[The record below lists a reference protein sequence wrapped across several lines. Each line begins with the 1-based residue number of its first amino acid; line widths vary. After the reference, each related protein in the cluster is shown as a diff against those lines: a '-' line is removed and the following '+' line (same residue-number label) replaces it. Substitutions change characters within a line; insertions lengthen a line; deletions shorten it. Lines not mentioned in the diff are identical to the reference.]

1 MKKIISAS
9 LTAALLGSGLVLAT
23 ALPASAATVPAEF
36 CAPVY
41 ETQPN
46 PDYIPEVPEV
56 SHVETVVITPEV
68 PEVSH
73 TEYLYKQHVTGKE
86 KWRDSLTWNPGI
98 GWYYAG
104 ETRTVIDVPY
114 QPAVTEEVVVIDV
127 PYQPAVGE
135 PTIQVQTGE
144 HCEVWVT
151 WETTFL
157 VDNPKN
163 DQDVTWPQSF
173 IGFGKIAPV
182 CDQQVQQDR
191 YVGSREAIDAILAD
205 DILTGNPP
213 EDSGVVKEW
222 LLVDGGKCA
231 PAPLDPDVVVT
242 YGEFGG
248 AEPTCETPEV
258 TWTRERTTVTTPYI
272 VVGDPHSGWSQVL
285 DVENAVTVTETDE
298 ETLVVEH
305 DGDCEL
311 TPVEEPEEPVEEPE
325 EPVSETA
332 PPSDKLAYTGASGDS
347 GLFTALALSLLVVG
361 GGFVAFA
368 ARRKQHQ

>member
-1 MKKIISAS
+1 MKKILSAG
-9 LTAALLGSGLVLAT
+9 LAAALLGSGLVLAV
-23 ALPASAATVPAEF
+23 AAPASAATVPGDY
-36 CAPVY
+36 CVPVY
-41 ETQPN
+41 ETQAN
-46 PDYIPEVPEV
+46 PDYIPEVAEV

-73 TEYLYKQHVTGKE
+73 TEYLWKSWNWDTFKFDYRWSV
-86 KWRDSLTWNPGI
+86 SNPGTWWVKT
-98 GWYYAG
+98 GD
-104 ETRTVIDVPY
+104 TKTVIDVPY

-151 WETTFL
+151 WETSFL
-157 VDNPKN
+157 VDNPQN

-173 IGFGKIAPV
+173 LGFGKIAPV
-182 CDQQVQQDR
+182 CDQQVQQDL
-191 YVGSREAIDAILAD
+191 YIGSRADIDAILAD

-248 AEPTCETPEV
+248 AEPTCEVPEV
-258 TWTRERTTVTTPYI
+258 TWTRERTTTTTPYI

-285 DVENAVTVTETDE
+285 DVENAVTVVETDE

-305 DGDCEL
+305 EEDC
-311 TPVEEPEEPVEEPE
+311 TPPAIETPEPPA
-325 EPVSETA
+325 S
-332 PPSDKLAYTGASGDS
+332 SDTLAYTGTDVTPLWFAIG
-347 GLFTALALSLLVVG
+347 GLLAGAGLMLV
-361 GGFVAFA
+361 
-368 ARRKQHQ
+368 RRLTKA